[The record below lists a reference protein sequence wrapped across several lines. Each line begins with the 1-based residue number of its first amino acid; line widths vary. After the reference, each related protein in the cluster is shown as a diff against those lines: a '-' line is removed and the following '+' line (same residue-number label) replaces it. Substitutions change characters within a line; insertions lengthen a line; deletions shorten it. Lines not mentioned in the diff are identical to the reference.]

1 MKIGKLTSVLMAA
14 LCVTATP
21 FNSDART
28 PEPKIKAV
36 KQHTTVTQQKD
47 PHHNAEERGVERD
60 PSTGRDKAIGR
71 DEPSVGDGHNHNHMP
86 PTQSDQGP
94 EGPNS
99 GPNSESSDQANI
111 QGPAGVTANGICVTS
126 DELFAVTGSARI
138 SLLKTGTDFDCME
151 DSLWGSSKSNMELL
165 FKEAD
170 MISIAQEARL
180 LALSYDGSNANAL
193 RNFLLYLRVGVW
205 AQSGNSDVIGAH
217 SAAVDAGITDFL
229 DAFAINANYYNT
241 DEVHGYTVK
250 EAMILM
256 GTKLD
261 FHTRYLPQVI
271 SWFNRYDQNWGANMQ
286 RLLTQSL
293 TLLYRARN
301 NAAFISHVETDM
313 TIIDTLDAFLRDRSG
328 LLGTNREYQFNDTA
342 SELSRMIGYGGQ
354 AKERAKLL
362 VRNFLSR
369 YTMFDD
375 GSGAWINMADQ
386 IDFHDRDNCAY
397 YGTCNYKQILEDTIL
412 PITHNC
418 SSSLRVRA
426 QAVTNEQLV
435 QICSDLAAQEAYF
448 HERLQTGNVPV
459 ADDNNATLEL
469 VIYDSST
476 EYKKYSGS
484 IFGNSTNNGGQYLEG
499 DPSQAGNIPRF
510 FAHEAQWLL
519 PEFVVWNLKHEYVH
533 YLDGR
538 FNLYGDF
545 RAANAFNTVMWGEGI
560 ADYMAKKQDNDDAIV
575 EARKN
580 TYALSELFKT
590 TYENSDA
597 TRTYSWGYLA
607 MRYLF
612 EERRSDIDTMLSFL
626 RVGQFQ
632 EFQDFQDITIGTR
645 YDADFAQW
653 LTSVESIKDG
663 DSSLANGSS
672 TALSS
677 DGQESPTFTINV
689 PDNAKNLS
697 IRITG
702 GTGDADLHVK
712 AALGV
717 SLTNYDHRPWK
728 NGNEETVLV
737 ANPTAGSWS
746 VMAAPYRSRVFDNV
760 TLMVSWEVDNGTGGV
775 VDACATSAPVTRG
788 NMESGDAWCLGE
800 HYAHIG
806 IYVDA
811 GTSQLI
817 LSTSGGQGGDATLY
831 QSDNGWTSGS
841 LYDNRSSNANSNN
854 ESIIVNNPQVGWHYI
869 GVDNQGSG
877 VTLSAALK

>member
-1 MKIGKLTSVLMAA
+1 MNIGKITSVAIA
-14 LCVTATP
+14 TLCVSITP
-21 FNSDART
+21 FDSQART
-28 PEPKIKAV
+28 PEPEIKTVQQTKLV
-36 KQHTTVTQQKD
+36 KQSNKSVIH
-47 PHHNAEERGVERD
+47 AEERGVERKQSNSQD
-60 PSTGRDKAIGR
+60 SAIGR
-71 DEPSVGDGHNHNHMP
+71 DEPSKGDGHNHIHETEPNP
-86 PTQSDQGP
+86 NP
-94 EGPNS
+94 EGPSTQSTEETNS
-99 GPNSESSDQANI
+99 LA
-111 QGPAGVTANGICVTS
+111 PAGVTAEGICVTS
-126 DELFAVTGSARI
+126 DELVAVAGTTRI
-138 SLLKTGTDFDCME
+138 ALLKTGTDFDCME
-151 DSLWGSSKSNMELL
+151 DSLWGSSKSNMGLL
-165 FKEAD
+165 FTEAD
-170 MISIAQEARL
+170 MISIAQEAST
-180 LALSYDGSNANAL
+180 LAQLYDGSNTNAL

-217 SAAVDAGITDFL
+217 SPAVDTAISNFL
-229 DAFAINANYYNT
+229 DAFSNNANYYNT

-261 FHTRYLPQVI
+261 FHAQYLPQVI
-271 SWFNRYDQNWGANMQ
+271 NWFNRYDQGWGANMQ
-286 RLLTQSL
+286 RLMTQSL

-301 NAAFISHVETDM
+301 NADFIAHVETDM
-313 TIIDTLDAFLRDRSG
+313 SIIDTLDAFLRNKTS

-354 AKERAKLL
+354 AKERAK
-362 VRNFLSR
+362 VFVQNFLSR
-369 YTMFDD
+369 YTMFDE
-375 GSGAWINMADQ
+375 GSAAWINMADQ
-386 IDFHDRDNCAY
+386 IDFHDGENCSF

-426 QAVTNEQLV
+426 QSVTSTQLA
-435 QICSDLAAQEAYF
+435 QICSDLAAQETDF
-448 HERLQTGNVPV
+448 HERLQTGNIPV
-459 ADDNNATLEL
+459 SDDNNTTLEL

-484 IFGNSTNNGGQYLEG
+484 IFGNGTDNGGQYLEG
-499 DPSQAGNIPRF
+499 DPSKIGNIPRF

-560 ADYMAKKQDNDDAIV
+560 ADYLAKKQDNDNAIV

-580 TYALSELFKT
+580 TYKLSELFKN

-626 RVGQFQ
+626 RIGQFQ

-653 LTSVESIKDG
+653 LTTVKSITEG
-663 DSSLANGSS
+663 DNSLANGASI
-672 TALSS
+672 TINS
-677 DGQESPTFTINV
+677 DGQEAPSFTINV
-689 PDNAKNLS
+689 PENAKNLNIS
-697 IRITG
+697 ISG

-728 NGNEETVLV
+728 NGNEETVV
-737 ANPTAGSWS
+737 IANPVSGTWS
-746 VMAAPYRSRVFDNV
+746 VMAAPYRNITFDNV
-760 TLMVSWEVDNGTGGV
+760 TLTVSWELDDGTT
-775 VDACATSAPVTRG
+775 DACSTSTPVTRG

-800 HYAHIG
+800 YYAHIG
-806 IYVDA
+806 IYVTS
-811 GTSQLI
+811 GTNQLV
-817 LSTSGGQGGDATLY
+817 LTTSGGQGGDATLY
-831 QSDNGWTSGS
+831 QSDNSWTNDTRF
-841 LYDNRSSNANSNN
+841 DNRSNNANSND
-854 ESIIVNNPQVGWHYI
+854 ESIIVNNPRVGWHYI

-877 VTLSAALK
+877 VTLSAELK